1 MSNTESVIVGG
12 KILDNI
18 ALSMYKEAKVIFR
31 EYIQNATDAIDDAVK
46 DGVLAEGDG
55 VINITIDKD
64 ARRITIEDNGIGI
77 SSLDFKST
85 LLGIGN
91 SDKKLADNRGYRGI
105 GRFCGLGYC
114 KTLIFT
120 STRKGGTKL
129 STMTFDA
136 EKLRIMTESD
146 KKYTAE
152 IILNATVTFS
162 ETAIEA
168 DEHFFKVELIDVTN
182 DELLKVT
189 LEKDDDPSKVTT
201 VRDYLSFVAPVE
213 YRNTFSHREK
223 IYKYAAKLGVK
234 ITEYKI
240 FINGEQLAKN
250 YKDNF
255 TTKNGADKIFDVA
268 FKAFRDKENKLIAW
282 SWIGLSQ
289 FKGVIQ
295 KTRANPNYMRCI
307 RLRSGNIQ
315 IGDEN
320 VFQSRKLFA
329 EDRGTTYFVGEVHAV
344 DTRLK
349 PNSQRDYFANND
361 TLKFFE
367 EKLKEY
373 FAELYALY
381 HYASESRSAFKAKIQ
396 PEVFMLKIESHTPA
410 YQASHRAEHDATL
423 DNLLKKATEA
433 ETFIDKARQDFNNN
447 PAAIA
452 AQVFK
457 EIEADAPTLDDKKTF
472 YPPPCCHCN
481 IGQRKLKSFTKI
493 FMKSFS
499 RTRNSKAQSSSTRLT
514 RCSPNEPPRPVN
526 RAQLQEQ
533 IHSRQ
538 FDEARDVFSASVQR

>member
-1 MSNTESVIVGG
+1 MSNTESVTVGG

-55 VINITIDKD
+55 EINITIDKD

-91 SDKKLADNRGYRGI
+91 SDKKLANNRGYRGI

-162 ETAIEA
+162 ETTTDA

-189 LEKDDDPSKVTT
+189 LEKDEDPSKIET

-223 IYKYAAKLGVK
+223 IYKYAAELGVK

-240 FINGEQLAKN
+240 FINGEPLAKN

-255 TTKNGADKIFDVA
+255 TTKNGEDKIFDVA
-268 FKAFRDKENKLIAW
+268 FKTFRDDENNLIAW

-295 KTRANPNYMRCI
+295 KTKANPNHMRCI

-320 VFQSRKLFA
+320 VFQSRKLFT

-344 DTRLK
+344 DTKLK

-361 TLKFFE
+361 TLKLFE
-367 EKLKEY
+367 EKLKKY
-373 FAELYALY
+373 FAELHDLY
-381 HYASESRSAFKAKIQ
+381 HYASDSRSAFKAKIQ

-410 YQASHRAEHDATL
+410 YQATHRAEHDAAL

-457 EIEADAPTLDDKKTF
+457 EIEADAPTLEDTNIF
-472 YPPPCCHCN
+472 YPPPRVA
-481 IGQRKLKSFTKI
+481 IATLV
-493 FMKSFS
+493 S
-499 RTRNSKAQSSSTRLT
+499 RN
-514 RCSPNEPPRPVN
+514 
-526 RAQLQEQ
+526 
-533 IHSRQ
+533 
-538 FDEARDVFSASVQR
+538 

>member
-55 VINITIDKD
+55 EINITIDKD

-91 SDKKLADNRGYRGI
+91 SDKKLANNRGYRGI

-201 VRDYLSFVAPVE
+201 VRD
-213 YRNTFSHREK
+213 
-223 IYKYAAKLGVK
+223 
-234 ITEYKI
+234 
-240 FINGEQLAKN
+240 
-250 YKDNF
+250 
-255 TTKNGADKIFDVA
+255 
-268 FKAFRDKENKLIAW
+268 
-282 SWIGLSQ
+282 
-289 FKGVIQ
+289 
-295 KTRANPNYMRCI
+295 
-307 RLRSGNIQ
+307 
-315 IGDEN
+315 
-320 VFQSRKLFA
+320 
-329 EDRGTTYFVGEVHAV
+329 
-344 DTRLK
+344 
-349 PNSQRDYFANND
+349 
-361 TLKFFE
+361 
-367 EKLKEY
+367 
-373 FAELYALY
+373 
-381 HYASESRSAFKAKIQ
+381 
-396 PEVFMLKIESHTPA
+396 
-410 YQASHRAEHDATL
+410 
-423 DNLLKKATEA
+423 
-433 ETFIDKARQDFNNN
+433 
-447 PAAIA
+447 
-452 AQVFK
+452 
-457 EIEADAPTLDDKKTF
+457 
-472 YPPPCCHCN
+472 
-481 IGQRKLKSFTKI
+481 
-493 FMKSFS
+493 
-499 RTRNSKAQSSSTRLT
+499 
-514 RCSPNEPPRPVN
+514 
-526 RAQLQEQ
+526 
-533 IHSRQ
+533 
-538 FDEARDVFSASVQR
+538 